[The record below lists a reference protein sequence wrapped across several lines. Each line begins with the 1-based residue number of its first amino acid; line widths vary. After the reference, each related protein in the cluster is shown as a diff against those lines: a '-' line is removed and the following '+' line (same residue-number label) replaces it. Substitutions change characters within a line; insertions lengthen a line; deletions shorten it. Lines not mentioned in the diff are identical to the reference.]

1 METIVPYRV
10 VSGVLLKDKEVLDA
24 KIADLQKKAIAPAD
38 QSEAIRRYVYEF
50 NREQHVAIR
59 EKSCQSLSGF
69 QSASL

>member
-1 METIVPYRV
+1 M
-10 VSGVLLKDKEVLDA
+10 LLKDKEVLDA

-59 EKSCQSLSGF
+59 EKSC
-69 QSASL
+69 